1 MLRVVLFLVLLG
13 AVVWA
18 VFWLLDRRR
27 QASGPGDTPGSGG
40 RPAPRRPRGPDDD
53 EDFLRELDRK
63 RLRERAKPPVE
74 PPPSQKPDADTGGS
88 TSEGDSGAQTDKNA

>member
-18 VFWLLDRRR
+18 FFWVLDRRR
-27 QASGPGDTPGSGG
+27 QARGGGDNGGRGG
-40 RPAPRRPRGPDDD
+40 RPAPRGPRGPDDD

-63 RLRERAKPPVE
+63 RRHDQRKPPAQ
-74 PPPSQKPDADTGGS
+74 PPAPKPEQPKDDSS
-88 TSEGDSGAQTDKNA
+88 TEGEQTDENA